1 MAYEFRLPDIGEGL
15 AEAEVIEWLVDVDQ
29 EVQLDQPLVQIE
41 TDKAVTDIPAP
52 RAGVLV
58 HQGAAAGTVV
68 RVGEILAVI
77 GDAGEP
83 WPPDALDAE
92 NALPA
97 AQPRGAGAESL
108 PLVGT
113 LAEPEPVGAPGG
125 ASPRAQPQVLP
136 LIRKLAKDLGVDLS
150 TLRGTGPNR
159 RITREDV
166 EAASGA
172 TGPPGGP
179 GAASGEGEE
188 RVRMSRLRRTIA
200 QNMARS
206 WREIPH
212 VTAFDQANATRLLS
226 ARRDLADGRNASL
239 PLDALFIRAV
249 LPALQAHPEFNAT
262 LDGEDLIFKRR
273 YDVGVAVDSPDGL
286 TVAVVRGAETLD
298 LWALAKEVGRLAEAV
313 RNRTATVRDVTGQTF
328 TVSNIGAMGGGFGTP
343 IIPYGTTA
351 ILSFGR
357 AREAPVARDGRVEV
371 GHVMPLSLS
380 YDHRVIDG
388 ALGRRFLARVI
399 QNLENPD
406 SLFEAHSS

>member
-1 MAYEFRLPDIGEGL
+1 MAFEFRLPDIGEGL
-15 AEAEVIEWLVDVDQ
+15 AEAEVIEWLVDAGQ
-29 EVQLDQPLVQIE
+29 EVRLDQPLVQIE
-41 TDKAVTDIPAP
+41 TDKAVTEIPSP
-52 RAGVLV
+52 RAGVLL
-58 HQGAAAGTVV
+58 HQGAAAGNVV
-68 RVGEILAVI
+68 RVGDILAVI

-92 NALPA
+92 DALPGA
-97 AQPRGAGAESL
+97 EPWGAGAESL

-113 LAEPEPVGAPGG
+113 LAEPEPAGPPFS
-125 ASPRAQPQVLP
+125 ASPRPQPQVLP

-150 TLRGTGPNR
+150 IVRGTGPNG

-172 TGPPGGP
+172 TGPSGGP
-179 GAASGEGEE
+179 EASGEGEE

-212 VTAFDQANATRLLS
+212 VTAFDQADATRLLS
-226 ARRDLADGRNASL
+226 ARRDLADGRNAPL
-239 PLDALFIRAV
+239 PLEALFIRAV

-262 LDGEDLIFKRR
+262 LDGEDLIFKRK
-273 YDVGVAVDSPDGL
+273 YDVGVAVDTPDGL

-313 RNRTATVRDVTGQTF
+313 RNRTATVQDVTGQTF

-371 GHVMPLSLS
+371 GQVLPLSLS

-399 QNLENPD
+399 ENLENPD
-406 SLFEAHSS
+406 SLFRDHRS